1 MSRVIDSAKAHF
13 KELLNA
19 GLRGPI
25 QVPEWETEIYFKP
38 ATTFNQESKII
49 ELTAQGKQVEA
60 LVTALIMRS
69 LDADGKPIFTKAD
82 QPELMRFVDPNIIMR
97 VMSEM
102 NDPEAKE
109 AADEALKN

>member
-1 MSRVIDSAKAHF
+1 MSKILDNAKAHF
-13 KELLNA
+13 KEILGA

-25 QVPEWETEIYFKP
+25 HVPEWDAEIYYKP
-38 ATTFNQESKII
+38 ATSFNQESKII

-69 LDADGKPIFTKAD
+69 LDADGKQLFTKAD
-82 QPELMRFVDPNIIMR
+82 QPDLMRSVDPAVIMR

-102 NDPEAKE
+102 NDPETKE
-109 AADEALKN
+109 AADQALKN